1 MKDSIMTVP
10 ANNAVRF
17 LGRQAILDSDMR
29 LYGYELLF
37 RSGTENVFSGDSE
50 DATNQVIDSFLSM
63 VSCASPRNL
72 FINCTRE
79 ALVNMSVRLLP
90 SRSVI
95 LEILETVTVDD
106 ELVKA
111 CTALKHDGFRLA
123 LDDFIPEKYNRQLVD
138 LADFIKVDFRASGP
152 EVRQEIY
159 NMKRNRPPV
168 FVAEKVETASEVKI
182 AKDEGNILFQG
193 YFYSRPEIIAEPQ
206 ISPNKRIYLQMIS
219 ALAKPTLDMIEVEHL
234 LQMEPSLCYRLLR
247 LANSALYGFRCRI
260 STIHGALIAVG
271 DDAFRRLVTV
281 ALAGSLPNNGPDMAV
296 RQALE
301 RATFCES
308 MAPILNEN
316 SAELYMVGMLSMMDQ
331 MLSIPMKQLLRLVCL
346 SSRIENVLL
355 GSRKGLGS
363 ALELCEYY
371 EHAGD
376 SKVPPYSDSLLHDSA
391 SRYFKALLS
400 TGSVLHALG
409 W

>member
-1 MKDSIMTVP
+1 MKDSIMTVS
-10 ANNAVRF
+10 ASNAVRF

-106 ELVKA
+106 ELVRA
-111 CTALKHDGFRLA
+111 CKTLKHDGFRLA
-123 LDDFIPEKYNRQLVD
+123 LDDFVPEKYNRELVD

-152 EVRQEIY
+152 DVRQEIY
-159 NMKRNRPPV
+159 NMRRNRPPV
-168 FVAEKVETASEVKI
+168 FVAEKVETASEVKT
-182 AKDEGNILFQG
+182 AKEEGNILFQG
-193 YFYSRPEIIAEPQ
+193 YFYSRPEIIVEPQ
-206 ISPNKRIYLQMIS
+206 IAPNKRIYLQMLS
-219 ALAKPTLDMIEVEHL
+219 ALAKPTLDIREVEHL

-260 STIHGALIAVG
+260 STIRGALIAVG

-281 ALAGSLPNNGPDMAV
+281 ALAASLPDNGPDMTV

-331 MLSIPMKQLLRLVCL
+331 MLSIPMKQLLHLVCL
-346 SSRIENVLL
+346 SSRVENVLL

>member
-1 MKDSIMTVP
+1 MRDSIMTVS
-10 ANNAVRF
+10 ASNAVRF
-17 LGRQAILDSDMR
+17 LGRQAILDSEMR

-106 ELVKA
+106 ELVNA
-111 CTALKHDGFRLA
+111 CKILKRDGYRFA
-123 LDDFIPEKYNRQLVD
+123 LDDFIPEKYNRDLVE

-159 NMKRNRPPV
+159 NMKRNKPPV
-168 FVAEKVETASEVKI
+168 FVAEKVETASEVKT
-182 AKDEGNILFQG
+182 AKEEGNILFQG

-206 ISPNKRIYLQMIS
+206 ITPNKRIYLHVLS
-219 ALAKPTLDMIEVEHL
+219 ALAKPILDIKEVEDL

-260 STIHGALIAVG
+260 STIRGALIAVG

-281 ALAGSLPNNGPDMAV
+281 ALAGSLPDNGPDMAV

-346 SSRIENVLL
+346 NTRIENVLL

-376 SKVPPYSDSLLHDSA
+376 RAVLPYSEDLLHDSA

>member
-1 MKDSIMTVP
+1 MTVSP
-10 ANNAVRF
+10 NNAVRF

-29 LYGYELLF
+29 LFGYELLF

-79 ALVNMSVRLLP
+79 ALVNMSVKLLP
-90 SRSVI
+90 SQSVI

-111 CTALKHDGFRLA
+111 CKTLKHDGFRLA
-123 LDDFIPEKYNRQLVD
+123 LDDFIPEKYNRELVD
-138 LADFIKVDFRASGP
+138 LADFIKVDFRAAGP
-152 EVRQEIY
+152 DVRQEIY
-159 NMKRNRPPV
+159 NMRRNRPPV
-168 FVAEKVETASEVKI
+168 FVAEKVETAAEVKI
-182 AKDEGNILFQG
+182 AKEEGNVLFQG

-206 ISPNKRIYLQMIS
+206 IAPNKRIYLQVLA
-219 ALAKPTLDMIEVEHL
+219 ALAKPTLDTREIEQL

-260 STIHGALIAVG
+260 STIQGALIAVG

-281 ALAGSLPNNGPDMAV
+281 ALAGSLPNSGPDMAV

-308 MAPILNEN
+308 LAPILNEN
-316 SAELYMVGMLSMMDQ
+316 PAELYMVGMLSMMDQ

-355 GSRKGLGS
+355 GNRKGLGS

-371 EHAGD
+371 EHAG
-376 SKVPPYSDSLLHDSA
+376 SSTVPPYSETLLHDSA

>member
-1 MKDSIMTVP
+1 MRNSIMTVS

-17 LGRQAILDSDMR
+17 LGRQAILDSDMH
-29 LYGYELLF
+29 LFGYELLF

-63 VSCASPRNL
+63 VSCFSPRNL

-79 ALVNMSVRLLP
+79 VLVNMSVRLLP
-90 SRSVI
+90 SSSVI
-95 LEILETVTVDD
+95 LEILETVNVDD

-111 CTALKHDGFRLA
+111 CKILKHDGYRLA
-123 LDDFIPEKYNRQLVD
+123 LDDFIPQKYNRELVD
-138 LADFIKVDFRASGP
+138 LADFIKVDFRAAGP
-152 EVRQEIY
+152 DVRQEIY
-159 NMKRNRPPV
+159 DMTRNRPPV
-168 FVAEKVETASEVKI
+168 FVAEKVETADEVKI
-182 AKDEGNILFQG
+182 AKAEGNVLFQG
-193 YFYSRPEIIAEPQ
+193 YFYSKPEIISEPQ
-206 ISPNKRIYLQMIS
+206 IAPNKRIYLQVLS
-219 ALAKPTLDMIEVEHL
+219 ALAKPVLDTKEVEHL

-247 LANSALYGFRCRI
+247 LANSALYGFRFRI
-260 STIHGALIAVG
+260 STIRGALIAVG

-308 MAPILNEN
+308 LAPILNEN
-316 SAELYMVGMLSMMDQ
+316 PAELYMVGMLSMMDQ
-331 MLSIPMKQLLRLVCL
+331 MLSIPMKQLLHLVCL
-346 SSRIENVLL
+346 SSQIEDVLL
-355 GSRKGLGS
+355 GARTGLGS

-371 EHAGD
+371 EHA
-376 SKVPPYSDSLLHDSA
+376 SNNTVPPYSDRLLHDSA

-400 TGSVLHALG
+400 TGSALHALG
-409 W
+409 R

>member
-1 MKDSIMTVP
+1 MTVS

-29 LYGYELLF
+29 LFGYELLF

-50 DATNQVIDSFLSM
+50 DATNQIIDSFLSM
-63 VSCASPRNL
+63 VACASPRNL

-90 SRSVI
+90 SSSVI

-111 CTALKHDGFRLA
+111 CKILKHDGYRFA
-123 LDDFIPEKYNRQLVD
+123 LDDFIPQKYNRQLVD
-138 LADFIKVDFRASGP
+138 LADFIKVDFRAASP
-152 EVRQEIY
+152 DVRQEIY
-159 NMKRNRPPV
+159 NMKRDRPPI
-168 FVAEKVETASEVKI
+168 FVAEKVETAAEVKI
-182 AKDEGNILFQG
+182 AKAEGNVLFQG
-193 YFYSRPEIIAEPQ
+193 YFYSRPEIIAEAQ
-206 ISPNKRIYLQMIS
+206 IAPNKRIYLQILS
-219 ALAKPTLDMIEVEHL
+219 ALAKPDLDTMEIEKL

-260 STIHGALIAVG
+260 SSIRGALVAVG

-281 ALAGSLPNNGPDMAV
+281 ALAGSLPNTGPDMAV

-301 RATFCES
+301 RAAFCES
-308 MAPILNEN
+308 LAPVLNEN
-316 SAELYMVGMLSMMDQ
+316 PAELYMIGMLSMMDQ
-331 MLSIPMKQLLRLVCL
+331 MLSIPMQELLRLICL
-346 SSRIENVLL
+346 SARIENVLL

-371 EHAGD
+371 EHAD
-376 SKVPPYSDSLLHDSA
+376 NSVAPPYSDRLLHDSA
-391 SRYFKALLS
+391 SRYFNALLS
-400 TGSVLHALG
+400 TGSLLHSLG